1 MNKCIFS
8 GRLTAEPQL
17 RQTTAGVSVCTF
29 TLAVNRPKQKDKEQE
44 TDFLTI
50 VAWRSRAEFVANYLH
65 KGNKIIVEAAA
76 RTRRYEKEGQ
86 THYITEFYADNI
98 EFAESAG
105 TQQSKP
111 NYSGAA
117 NTQPP
122 QQNGLG
128 NMDGFADIDDGKAP
142 WDD

>member
-17 RQTTAGVSVCTF
+17 RQTPAGVSVCTF

-50 VAWRSRAEFVANYLH
+50 VAWRSRAEFVARYLH
-65 KGNKIIVEAAA
+65 KGSKIIVETEA

-86 THYITEFYADNI
+86 THYVTEFYADNI

-105 TQQSKP
+105 TQSGKS
-111 NYSGAA
+111 NYSGAGA
-117 NTQPP
+117 AQPP

-128 NMDGFADIDDGKAP
+128 NVNDFEDIDDGKAP